1 MDLLWQGVVRAIQLI
16 LGADPELIRVSGL
29 SLAVSLAATLIAA
42 MVGVPLGV
50 ALAMRRFP
58 AHKLVQILVNTG
70 MGLPPVLVGLFITIL
85 LWRTGP
91 FGFLELLYTPQA
103 MVLAQFVVATPLTAG
118 LTRLAVDLL
127 DPNLAEAMRVCGA
140 RDIAIARELVR
151 AALPQILVAI
161 LAAFG
166 RAIGEVGASL
176 MVGGNILGQTRILT
190 TAIALETSRGDFAQ
204 AIALGLVLVAIAFL
218 VNLGL
223 SWRDRIYRHADS
235 ARTGR

>member
-1 MDLLWQGVVRAIQLI
+1 MELLWQGLVRAIQLI
-16 LGADPELIRVSGL
+16 LVADPELIRVSAL
-29 SLAVSLAATLIAA
+29 SLAVSLAATVLAST
-42 MVGVPLGV
+42 VGVPLGV

-58 AHKLVQILVNTG
+58 AHRLVQVLVNTG

-103 MVLAQFVVATPLTAG
+103 MVLAQFVVAAPLATG
-118 LTRLAVDLL
+118 LTRSAVELL

-151 AALPQILVAI
+151 AALPQVLVAVI
-161 LAAFG
+161 AAFG

-176 MVGGNILGQTRILT
+176 MVGGNILGQTRIMT
-190 TAIALETSRGDFAQ
+190 TAIALETSRGEFAQ
-204 AIALGLVLVAIAFL
+204 AIALGLVLLTIAFS

-223 SWRDRIYRHADS
+223 SWR
-235 ARTGR
+235 GRMPFTR